1 MRRST
6 ILGAATAAALAAGS
20 LAVGLAPGSSHREA
34 PKILTDPTADN
45 TDVYAFTAPDATG
58 SLTVVANWIP
68 LEEPAGGPYFGKLD
82 PEARYYVKI
91 DNTGD
96 GRPDVAYRWQFD
108 QRFRNPESF
117 LDAAPTVDS
126 IGDPD
131 LNFVQTY
138 DLYRETYHGKK
149 VRARRIANDV
159 PVAPANAGPKTYPD
173 YDKVA
178 AGAITGVAGGGK
190 TFVGPVDDPFFVDL
204 GAVFD
209 GINIDK
215 PGRPNIGLGN
225 QGGGKDD
232 VAGYN
237 THAFVLQVPEAQVTR
252 DGKAVAGADAKNAV
266 VGVWATTERRRITV
280 RRHHK
285 AKAKWVQVSRLGNP
299 LINEVVIPVGQK
311 DRFNRTEPADDAA
324 NFGKYALNPEPARLL
339 NALFGLGVKE
349 TNRTDIVQALLTG
362 VPGLTQIGAKP
373 AAADTLKLNLGVP
386 PAASPNRFGVLAG
399 DVAGFPNGRRLADD
413 VTDIELRVIAGALLK
428 PEEGGKQIPLGDGV
442 DQNDRPF
449 RTAFPYVAPPTDG
462 LTGLV
467 KRTEPAHAPVP
478 QPPMHG
484 TAGLPSRA
492 GDPARVRRG
501 ARGVRRDP
509 RRGARLARS
518 PLTTAAARAAGRAPG
533 RRPFAA
539 ARERDGA
546 RLRVPAEG
554 ARDRRPRLPRP
565 RRGAAAPRA
574 GARPARRRRGRR
586 ARHAGRVAP

>member
-1 MRRST
+1 MRKST
-6 ILGAATAAALAAGS
+6 LGAATAAALAAGS

-34 PKILTDPTADN
+34 PKILADPTADN
-45 TDVYAFTAPDATG
+45 TDVYAFTAPDAPG

-68 LEEPAGGPYFGKLD
+68 MEEPAGGPYFGKLD
-82 PEARYYVKI
+82 PAARYYVKV

-96 GRPDVAYRWQFD
+96 GRPDVAYRWEFD

-126 IGDPD
+126 IDDPD

-138 DLYRETYHGKK
+138 DLYRETYRGKK
-149 VRARRIANDV
+149 VRARRIAHDV
-159 PVAPANAGPKTYPD
+159 PVAPANVGPKTYPD
-173 YDKVA
+173 YGKVA
-178 AGAITGVAGGGK
+178 AQAIRGVAGGGK
-190 TFVGPVDDPFFVDL
+190 TFVGPADDPFFVDL
-204 GAVFD
+204 ATIFD

-252 DGKAVAGADAKNAV
+252 DGKAVSGADAKNAV
-266 VGVWATTERRRITV
+266 IGVWATTERRRITV
-280 RRHHK
+280 RRHNK
-285 AKAKWVQVSRLGNP
+285 AHAQWVQVSRLGNP
-299 LINEVVIPVGQK
+299 LINEVVIPIGQK

-349 TNRTDIVQALLTG
+349 TDRTDIVQALLTG
-362 VPGLTQIGAKP
+362 VPGLTQIGSKP

-386 PAASPNRFGVLAG
+386 PAAQPDRFGVLAG

-449 RTAFPYVAPPTDG
+449 RTAFPYVALPTDG
-462 LTGLV
+462 LTGLA

-478 QPPMHG
+478 QPP
-484 TAGLPSRA
+484 TP
-492 GDPARVRRG
+492 
-501 ARGVRRDP
+501 
-509 RRGARLARS
+509 
-518 PLTTAAARAAGRAPG
+518 
-533 RRPFAA
+533 
-539 ARERDGA
+539 
-546 RLRVPAEG
+546 
-554 ARDRRPRLPRP
+554 
-565 RRGAAAPRA
+565 
-574 GARPARRRRGRR
+574 
-586 ARHAGRVAP
+586 